1 MHVLPPTLSAL
12 QAAHLLGTSP
22 SNIYRAAKR
31 GNLPVSSMKVN
42 ATLRVSTSQLLEQ
55 AGINKDDALE
65 ALNEMEFSDAHSA

>member
-1 MHVLPPTLSAL
+1 
-12 QAAHLLGTSP
+12 
-22 SNIYRAAKR
+22 
-31 GNLPVSSMKVN
+31 MKVN